1 MEFLK
6 KHYEK
11 IVLCVVLVILAGA
24 VVWMGTEIQQVQA
37 ELNQPVSEPPPHPKA
52 LEPLDLSTDL
62 MALAA
67 VTNPPPVVLSGDHN
81 LFNPVTWKRRANG
94 TLLKVIKTG
103 PDALSVTNITP
114 LYLVIS
120 YDHPS
125 VGGTGAVYV
134 MSIQQHSG
142 KKSNEYAK
150 TGEKT
155 KSGLYIIRGIKGAPE
170 DPTDLQLEILTTQET
185 VWVNKETPYK
195 RVDGYTVDMKYEPE
209 SLTLLKK
216 RVNDTIVLDN
226 EAYKIVEITNNL
238 VRVQSNK
245 TKVTTINW
253 NGNP

>member
-1 MEFLK
+1 
-6 KHYEK
+6 
-11 IVLCVVLVILAGA
+11 
-24 VVWMGTEIQQVQA
+24 
-37 ELNQPVSEPPPHPKA
+37 
-52 LEPLDLSTDL
+52 
-62 MALAA
+62 
-67 VTNPPPVVLSGDHN
+67 
-81 LFNPVTWKRRANG
+81 
-94 TLLKVIKTG
+94 
-103 PDALSVTNITP
+103 VTNITP
-114 LYLVIS
+114 LYTVIS

-125 VGGTGAVYV
+125 IGGTGAVYV
-134 MSIQQHSG
+134 MAIQEHSA
-142 KKSNEYAK
+142 KRPNEYAK
-150 TGEKT
+150 KDEKT

-170 DPTDLQLEILTTQET
+170 DPTDLQLEIPATQEM
-185 VWVNKETPYK
+185 VWITKEKPYK